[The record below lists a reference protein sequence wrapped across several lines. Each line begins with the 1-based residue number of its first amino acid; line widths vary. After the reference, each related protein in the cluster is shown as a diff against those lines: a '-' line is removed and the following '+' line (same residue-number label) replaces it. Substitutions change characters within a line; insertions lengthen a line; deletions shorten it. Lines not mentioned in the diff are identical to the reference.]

1 VVGDRKRH
9 AHLQKCHHSRNEQS
23 HPKIREGEGQVGVVK
38 ARGVVK
44 VVEAVECKEVGT
56 IAPSDFL

>member
-1 VVGDRKRH
+1 MVGDHKKH
-9 AHLQKCHHSRNEQS
+9 AHLQKCHHSRREQS

-44 VVEAVECKEVGT
+44 VAAVECKEVRHSTTLG
-56 IAPSDFL
+56 FLQ